1 MSKEKIPSPI
11 FSVSLTL
18 ILIIGLPLVWWFFL
32 DFPMNTISAEES
44 RKFSQ
49 IGSSI
54 NLLAGLSMIVRFLW
68 LNRYEKRLEHIYKI
82 DDLIVSKFNLLKHD
96 TYDEKTKE
104 KVLAQFKKEQAPLY
118 KELDN
123 YLKFNKVESIHMII
137 GIVGLFFGTLF
148 QIIGAG

>member
-32 DFPMNTISAEES
+32 DFPMSTISTEES

-96 TYDEKTKE
+96 TYDEKTQE

>member
-1 MSKEKIPSPI
+1 M
-11 FSVSLTL
+11 L
-18 ILIIGLPLVWWFFL
+18 
-32 DFPMNTISAEES
+32 
-44 RKFSQ
+44 RCCQ
-49 IGSSI
+49 IG
-54 NLLAGLSMIVRFLW
+54 GCPRF
-68 LNRYEKRLEHIYKI
+68 
-82 DDLIVSKFNLLKHD
+82 SLKHD

>member
-32 DFPMNTISAEES
+32 DFPMNTISTEES